1 MNDNTSR
8 DTSSDAAATSPD
20 GTLLSLAAAASRLGV
35 SESTIR
41 RRVKAGTLPH
51 IQVEQ
56 GRRVI
61 WRIPAHAI
69 PDTSATPPGVNDTS
83 GGTNGVTATPGL
95 TPPAVARLLDLVERQ
110 QEQVAQLSGQVG
122 FLQAQVQER
131 DTQIK
136 LLQAPPDEPTRR
148 WWRKVW
154 RLGR

>member
-1 MNDNTSR
+1 MSD
-8 DTSSDAAATSPD
+8 DTSGDTSGAAAATSPD

-56 GRRVI
+56 GHRVI

-83 GGTNGVTATPGL
+83 PGTNGVTAMPGL
-95 TPPAVARLLDLVERQ
+95 TPPDVTRLLDLVERQ
-110 QEQVAQLSGQVG
+110 QEKLEQFSGQVG

-131 DTQIK
+131 DQQIK
-136 LLQAPPDEPTRR
+136 LLQAPPDEPQHR
-148 WWRKVW
+148 WWRW
-154 RLGR
+154 RPWRR